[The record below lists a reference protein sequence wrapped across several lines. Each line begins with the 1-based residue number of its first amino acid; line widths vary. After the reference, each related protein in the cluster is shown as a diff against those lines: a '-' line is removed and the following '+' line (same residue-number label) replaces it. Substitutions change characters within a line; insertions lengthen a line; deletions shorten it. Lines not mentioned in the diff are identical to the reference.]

1 LTSLLKADLLGNR
14 FIEKLFVLFCDCA
27 ALFGAF
33 WLVFWLRYKSGIF
46 PNLFDADLLFE
57 PFIAPSLIM
66 AGFWLVFYFFN
77 GLYRDW
83 FSESRLDEIFIVART
98 IIFGIAIVFV
108 MVSGEEI
115 IGFVK
120 TGNFKPIFTQSRV
133 SLILS
138 YGITLLLTATFARLL
153 MHSFYQYLYR
163 NGIANQNLA
172 VIGANQSG
180 LGIIKEISNH
190 KNLGSRIVGFI
201 DNKSTEKNYGDYE
214 ILGKIEDISDIVKEK
229 KITGIIVSHLTNS
242 AKEISHFL
250 NFCCNENLTI
260 YMVPSLMDVISGQLK
275 TQQICGIP
283 LIVLLEDHL
292 PSWQAQIKRLFDIC
306 VSLFILVPFMPFWII
321 VAIII
326 RFTDKG
332 PAVYSQERIGKNGR
346 PFIMYK
352 FRSMYVDAEK
362 RSGPQW
368 ATENDPRITPFGRF
382 MRKSR
387 IDEIPQLWNVLKGEM
402 SIVGPRPERQY
413 FIEKLSKEIPWY
425 VKRLKMKPGI
435 TGWAQV
441 KHKYD
446 ETIEDVKFK
455 VMYDLYYFEN
465 MSIILDLKIIIQTI
479 LVVFTGKGAK

>member
-1 LTSLLKADLLGNR
+1 MGNR
-14 FIEKLFVLFCDCA
+14 LLEKISVLFCDCV

-33 WLVFWLRYKSGIF
+33 WLVFWLRYKSGFF
-46 PNLFDADLLFE
+46 PNLYNADLSFE
-57 PFIAPSLIM
+57 PYIIPSMIM
-66 AGFWLVFYFFN
+66 TAAWLVFYFFN

-83 FSESRLDEIFIVART
+83 FSESRLDEILIVART
-98 IIFGIAIVFV
+98 IIIGIAIVFC
-108 MVSGEEI
+108 MVAGEQI
-115 IGFVK
+115 IDFVK
-120 TGNFKPIFTQSRV
+120 TGDITQVFSQSRV
-133 SLILS
+133 SLLLS
-138 YGITLLLTATFARLL
+138 YGVTLLITATFSRLF
-153 MHSFYQYLYR
+153 MHSFYPYLYK
-163 NGIANQNLA
+163 NGIANQNIV
-172 VIGANQSG
+172 VIGANESG
-180 LGIIKEISNH
+180 LSIIKEIDNH
-190 KNLGSRIVGFI
+190 KSLGYKIVGFI
-201 DNKSTEKNYGDYE
+201 DGNTKDKTFGGYE
-214 ILGKIEDISDIVKEK
+214 ILGKIEDIASISKEK
-229 KITGIIVSHLTNS
+229 KITGVIISHLTNS
-242 AKEISHFL
+242 AKEITEFL
-250 NFCCNENLTI
+250 NYCCNENLTI

-283 LIVLLEDHL
+283 LIVLLEDNL

-306 VSLFILVPFMPFWII
+306 VSLFVLVPFMPIWII

-326 RFTDKG
+326 KLTDKG
-332 PAVYSQERIGKNGR
+332 PAIYSQERVGKNGR

-382 MRKSR
+382 IRKTR
-387 IDEIPQLWNVLKGEM
+387 IDEIPQFWNVLKGEM
-402 SIVGPRPERQY
+402 SIVGPRPERQF
-413 FIEKLSKEIPWY
+413 FIDKLSKEIPWY

-479 LVVFTGKGAK
+479 IVVFTGKGAK

>member
-1 LTSLLKADLLGNR
+1 MGNR
-14 FIEKLFVLFCDCA
+14 FVEKIFVLLFDCIA
-27 ALFGAF
+27 ICGAF
-33 WLVFWLRYKSGIF
+33 WLVFWLRFKSGMF
-46 PNLFDADLLFE
+46 PVFFSPELSFE
-57 PFIAPSLIM
+57 PYIVPSLIM
-66 AGFWLVFYFFN
+66 TAVWLVFYFFN

-83 FSESRLDEIFIVART
+83 FSESRFDEILIVART
-98 IIFGIAIVFV
+98 IIIGIAIMFCI
-108 MVSGEEI
+108 VSSEQI
-115 IGFVK
+115 IDFVK
-120 TGNFKPIFTQSRV
+120 TGDFKPIFSQSRI

-138 YGITLLLTATFARLL
+138 YGTTLLLTATFARLL
-153 MHSFYQYLYR
+153 MHSFYQYLYK

-180 LGIIKEISNH
+180 LKIIKEIANH
-190 KNLGSRIVGFI
+190 KSLGYRVIGFI
-201 DNKSTEKNYGDYE
+201 DSTTSEKSFGGYP
-214 ILGKIEDISDIVKEK
+214 ILGRVEDISNIAKEH
-229 KITGIIVSHLTNS
+229 KITGVIVSHLTDS
-242 AKEISHFL
+242 AKKIINFL
-250 NFCCNENLTI
+250 NFCCNEKLTI

-306 VSLFILVPFMPFWII
+306 VSLFVLVPFMPFWII

-326 RFTDKG
+326 KMTDKG
-332 PAVYSQERIGKNGR
+332 PAIYAQERIGKNGR

-382 MRKSR
+382 MRKAR

-402 SIVGPRPERQY
+402 SIVGPRPERQF
-413 FIEKLSKEIPWY
+413 FIDKLSKEIPWY

-465 MSIILDLKIIIQTI
+465 MSIILDLKIIFRTI